1 MSAKSM
7 LRIGYCWG
15 APGTRLE
22 QLREQRARFGISH
35 WVFVEQGFSLLNPS
49 TASRAQTLERYF
61 TGLRDAR
68 DAETGEHGPRKLTVG
83 YPTLAD
89 YLECEHA
96 EDPLCGEY
104 SDCLDRVSAWRSRI
118 SAHPNALL
126 VTEDDQAVYVLD
138 GEPPVTLQAWNTH
151 VHPTRAESRHRFDLL
166 VCAHQLASCRDE
178 QIPNDVVRHQPDL
191 LPLIRQRLVALD
203 RYRVVMTPTPST
215 SLNQARRFPMGQTEI
230 LNLGPQL
237 NASSEL
243 DSVLFL
249 VDLLGGQLAGLEGI
263 PLKEA
268 TNPRLMFAPRTPSAP
283 RPAVTPP
290 PPTHQPQASP
300 VPETPMA
307 PPSPAT
313 PGPPA
318 PAGDSMAAA
327 VSELANSLAPLPQLL
342 EALARPPANPGKP
355 PPRPPPAGPEAW
367 PTPTPLD
374 LATQTADQSRSQQAM
389 MALLL
394 SLVSELAGVLQRA
407 TTTLNHGW
415 QQPPAPPAAPHAA
428 TPPPSE
434 EIPSQLGQLAQS
446 LQTALQHLRSP
457 RR

>member
-1 MSAKSM
+1 M

-15 APGTRLE
+15 APGVRLE
-22 QLREQRARFGISH
+22 QLREQQSRFGISH

-96 EDPLCGEY
+96 QDPLCGEY
-104 SDCLDRVSAWRSRI
+104 SDCLDRLSGWRSRI

-126 VTEDDQAVYVLD
+126 VAEDDQAVYVLD
-138 GEPPVTLQAWNTH
+138 GKPPVTLQAWNTH
-151 VHPTRAESRHRFDLL
+151 VHPIRAESRHRFDLL

-178 QIPNDVVRHQPDL
+178 QIPNDLVRHQPDL

-237 NASSEL
+237 NSSSEL

-249 VDLLGGQLAGLEGI
+249 VDLLGGQLAGFQGI
-263 PLKEA
+263 PLEEA
-268 TNPRLMFAPRTPSAP
+268 TNPRLMFAPRAPSAP
-283 RPAVTPP
+283 RPAVAPP
-290 PPTHQPQASP
+290 RPTHQPQASP
-300 VPETPMA
+300 VTEAPMA
-307 PPSPAT
+307 PAAPSPR
-313 PGPPA
+313 A

-342 EALARPPANPGKP
+342 EALSRPPANPGEP
-355 PPRPPPAGPEAW
+355 PPRPPPAGPGAW

-374 LATQTADQSRSQQAM
+374 LATQTPDQPRGQQAM
-389 MALLL
+389 MAQLL

-415 QQPPAPPAAPHAA
+415 QQPPAPPAAPPAA
-428 TPPPSE
+428 TPPPSG
-434 EIPSQLGQLAQS
+434 EINSQLGQLAQS
-446 LQTALQHLRSP
+446 LQTALQRLRSP